1 MFSQSIRILGTIAK
15 ALSED
20 ELFEVSLFFDIAVLC
35 GSIRGAS
42 SDNASLEFT
51 LGEMENVNY
60 AGLGYK
66 LRPVLGFIGL
76 NVDHI
81 RFPELGESAV
91 FTAEE
96 IEHEALRLNVPLHLA
111 EDEVEDF
118 HARVVREETGHKEPP
133 RRLAQVYANLSTR
146 RRREQEER
154 GIERVNKYG
163 FEVSLDYPFAE
174 GEIVPLQVKVANDS
188 RNPPY
193 FFCIKRTDR

>member
-1 MFSQSIRILGTIAK
+1 MFSQSIRILSTIAK
-15 ALSED
+15 TLSED

-96 IEHEALRLNVPLHLA
+96 IEHEALRLSIPLYLP

-118 HARVVREETGHKEPP
+118 HARVVRVETGYKEPS

-163 FEVSLDYPFAE
+163 FEVSLDYPYAE
-174 GEIVPLQVKVANDS
+174 CEIVPLQVKVANDS

-193 FFCIKRTDR
+193 YFDIRRNDR